1 MEIVDAVPLDIQPP
15 SSLVCVA
22 PLVLK
27 LPKAH
32 VKKRDGKTSFF
43 NPYRRQSSRLSNEQR
58 RSEGGSQ
65 DGDSIKESD
74 GSGQLDMCGLSP
86 EEVAESS
93 LGLYK
98 CNFYGK

>member
-1 MEIVDAVPLDIQPP
+1 MVQKNDVWVLWPIEYASSPQEGSQAHAEMEIVDVVPLDIQPP
-15 SSLVCVA
+15 SSLVCIA
-22 PLVLK
+22 PPVLK

-65 DGDSIKESD
+65 DGDR
-74 GSGQLDMCGLSP
+74 
-86 EEVAESS
+86 
-93 LGLYK
+93 
-98 CNFYGK
+98 